1 VVLGVVDSPANRR
14 SIADILEGSD
24 AIEVIGKAADGEEA
38 LRIALS
44 FKPDVITLDL
54 EMPKMDGFTFL
65 RILMAK
71 QPIPV
76 IVVSTYSHKDNVF
89 RALELG
95 AVDFVAKPTHTSST
109 DTALR
114 REILQKVLL
123 VRYLRPLSA
132 TLPLNVPQSP
142 RPAPPPPTPVPPTP
156 VPAAGAITLP
166 APPMPPAAAPPD
178 ISGLRLPPPDVPA
191 TRPPPNI
198 AARFIVGIGSST
210 GGPTALLDIISRIPE
225 KYPGA
230 IVIAQHMPDKFTK
243 TFAERLDRKSALH
256 VTEAKDGDLVTA
268 RRAFI
273 CPGKRC
279 MELVIT
285 PNPSGIGWNEVR
297 LRVTEPSQHDRYI
310 PSADRLL
317 RSLGP
322 LGSRA
327 YGVILTGMG
336 DDGVA
341 GARAIRAG
349 GGTVIAESEETAVVY
364 GMPRAAVRAGVVN
377 ESLSLP
383 QITDYIAQ
391 LQ

>member
-1 VVLGVVDSPANRR
+1 VVKAGRLRVLVVDDSAANRR
-14 SIADILEGSD
+14 NIADILEGSD
-24 AIEVIGKAADGEEA
+24 EIEVIGKAADGEEA
-38 LRIALS
+38 LRLALS
-44 FKPDVITLDL
+44 FKPDAITLDL

-65 RILMAK
+65 RILMSK

-95 AVDFVAKPTHTSST
+95 AVDFVAKPSGNAAS
-109 DTALR
+109 DAGLR

-123 VRYLRPLSA
+123 VRYLRPLA
-132 TLPLNVPQSP
+132 PPLTVLQSP
-142 RPAPPPPTPVPPTP
+142 RPTPPPPTPTPGPSPTP
-156 VPAAGAITLP
+156 VPPP
-166 APPMPPAAAPPD
+166 APILPPAPA
-178 ISGLRLPPPDVPA
+178 LPITTYMPDVA
-191 TRPPPNI
+191 TPRPIPNI

-210 GGPTALLDIISRIPE
+210 GGPTALLDIITRIPE

-273 CPGKRC
+273 CPGKKC

-297 LRVTEPSQHDRYI
+297 LRVTDPSPHDRYI

-317 RSLGP
+317 RSLGL
-322 LGSRA
+322 LGARA
-327 YGVILTGMG
+327 HGIILTGMG

-349 GGTVIAESEETAVVY
+349 GGIVIAESEETAVVY

-377 ESLSLP
+377 ESLALP
-383 QITDYIAQ
+383 QIVEYLAH

>member
-1 VVLGVVDSPANRR
+1 VVKAGRLRVLVVDDSAANRR
-14 SIADILEGSD
+14 NISEILEGSD
-24 AIEVIGKAADGEEA
+24 EIEVIGKAADGEEA
-38 LRIALS
+38 LQIALS
-44 FKPDVITLDL
+44 FKPDAITLDL

-95 AVDFVAKPTHTSST
+95 AVDFVAKPTG
-109 DTALR
+109 TAASDAGLR

-123 VRYLRPLSA
+123 VRYLRPL
-132 TLPLNVPQSP
+132 PLAVNVPQSP
-142 RPAPPPPTPVPPTP
+142 RPTPPPTPPPTP
-156 VPAAGAITLP
+156 IPPP
-166 APPMPPAAAPPD
+166 AP
-178 ISGLRLPPPDVPA
+178 LPPPNPVVFTVPAVPLAAGMLDVPA
-191 TRPPPNI
+191 PRPPPNI

-210 GGPTALLDIISRIPE
+210 GGPTALLDIISRVPE

-273 CPGKRC
+273 CPGKKC

-285 PNPSGIGWNEVR
+285 PNPSGMGWNEVR
-297 LRVTEPSQHDRYI
+297 LRVTDPSPHDRYI

-317 RSLGP
+317 RSLGL
-322 LGSRA
+322 LGARA
-327 YGVILTGMG
+327 HGIILTGMG

-349 GGTVIAESEETAVVY
+349 GGIIIAESEETAVVY

-383 QITDYIAQ
+383 QIADYIAQ

>member
-1 VVLGVVDSPANRR
+1 MVIAGRLRVLVVDDSAANRR
-14 SIADILEGSD
+14 NIAEILEGSD
-24 AIEVIGKAADGEEA
+24 EIDVIGKAADGEEA
-38 LRIALS
+38 LRIALAV
-44 FKPDVITLDL
+44 KPDVITLDL

-71 QPIPV
+71 QPVPV
-76 IVVSTYSHKDNVF
+76 IVVSTYSHKENVF

-95 AVDFVAKPTHTSST
+95 ALDFVAKPMGTTAA
-109 DTALR
+109 DAALR

-132 TLPLNVPQSP
+132 PIPVNVPQSP
-142 RPAPPPPTPVPPTP
+142 RPAAPPPTPVPPPTQ
-156 VPAAGAITLP
+156 
-166 APPMPPAAAPPD
+166 APQSPQIMPPAPGLPPMAAPPD
-178 ISGLRLPPPDVPA
+178 ASQP
-191 TRPPPNI
+191 RPGPNI

-210 GGPTALLDIISRIPE
+210 GGPTALLDILTRIPE

-279 MELVIT
+279 MELVIS

-297 LRVTEPSQHDRYI
+297 IRVTEPSPHDRYI

-322 LGSRA
+322 LGARA

-364 GMPRAAVRAGVVN
+364 GMPRAAVRAGIVN
-377 ESLSLP
+377 ESLGLP
-383 QITDYIAQ
+383 QIAEYIGQ

>member
-1 VVLGVVDSPANRR
+1 VVKTGKLRVLVVDDSAANRR
-14 SIADILEGSD
+14 NIADILEGSD
-24 AIEVIGKAADGEEA
+24 DIEVLGHAADGEEA
-38 LRIALS
+38 LRLALS
-44 FKPDVITLDL
+44 LKPDVITLDL

-65 RILMAK
+65 RILMTK

-95 AVDFVAKPTHTSST
+95 AVDFVAKPTGSSAS
-109 DTALR
+109 DAALR

-123 VRYLRPLSA
+123 VRYMRPLTPSFPPMP
-132 TLPLNVPQSP
+132 TPQSP
-142 RPAPPPPTPVPPTP
+142 RPTPPPTPIPPNP
-156 VPAAGAITLP
+156 APQIVPAAPPLP
-166 APPMPPAAAPPD
+166 VLPGLSSLDAPA
-178 ISGLRLPPPDVPA
+178 V
-191 TRPPPNI
+191 RPPPNI

-210 GGPTALLDIISRIPE
+210 GGPTALLDIISRVPE

-256 VTEAKDGDLVTA
+256 VSEAKDGDLVTA
-268 RRAFI
+268 RKAFI

-297 LRVTEPSQHDRYI
+297 LRVTDPSPHDRYI

-322 LGSRA
+322 LGGRA
-327 YGVILTGMG
+327 YGIILTGMG

-383 QITDYIAQ
+383 QIVDYIAQ

>member
-1 VVLGVVDSPANRR
+1 VVKAGRLRVLVVDDSAANRR
-14 SIADILEGSD
+14 NIAEILEVSD
-24 AIEVIGKAADGEEA
+24 EIEVIGHAADGEEA
-38 LRIALS
+38 LRLALAL
-44 FKPDVITLDL
+44 KPDAITLDL

-65 RILMAK
+65 RILMTK

-76 IVVSTYSHKDNVF
+76 IVVSSYSHKDNVF

-95 AVDFVAKPTHTSST
+95 AVDFVAKPSATSTS
-109 DTALR
+109 DAGLR

-132 TLPLNVPQSP
+132 PMTAPAVVPQSP
-142 RPAPPPPTPVPPTP
+142 RPTPPPTPVPPPNP
-156 VPAAGAITLP
+156 VPP
-166 APPMPPAAAPPD
+166 VSAAAPP
-178 ISGLRLPPPDVPA
+178 LPAFPVLPPDVPA
-191 TRPPPNI
+191 GRPPPNI

-210 GGPTALLDIISRIPE
+210 GGPTALLDIISRIPD

-243 TFAERLDRKSALH
+243 TFAERLDRKSSLH
-256 VTEAKDGDLVTA
+256 VVEAKDGDLVTA

-279 MELVIT
+279 MELVIS

-322 LGSRA
+322 LGARA
-327 YGVILTGMG
+327 FGVILTGMG

-349 GGTVIAESEETAVVY
+349 GGIVIAESEETAVVY

-383 QITDYIAQ
+383 QIADYIAQ

>member
-1 VVLGVVDSPANRR
+1 MVKAGRLRVLVVDDSAANRR
-14 SIADILEGSD
+14 NIADILEGSD
-24 AIEVIGKAADGEEA
+24 EVEVIAHAGDGEEA
-38 LRIALS
+38 LRLALAL
-44 FKPDVITLDL
+44 KPDAITLDL

-65 RILMAK
+65 RILMTK

-76 IVVSTYSHKDNVF
+76 IVVSSYSHKDNVF

-95 AVDFVAKPTHTSST
+95 AVDFVAKPSST
-109 DTALR
+109 ATSDAGLR

-123 VRYLRPLSA
+123 VRYLRPLGSPM
-132 TLPLNVPQSP
+132 TVPVVVPQSP
-142 RPAPPPPTPVPPTP
+142 RPTPPPTPVPPAP
-156 VPAAGAITLP
+156 NPSPAISP
-166 APPMPPAAAPPD
+166 AAPP
-178 ISGLRLPPPDVPA
+178 LPAFPNLTPPDAPA
-191 TRPPPNI
+191 VRPPPNI

-243 TFAERLDRKSALH
+243 TFAERLDRKSSLQ

-268 RRAFI
+268 RKAFI

-322 LGSRA
+322 LGGRA
-327 YGVILTGMG
+327 YGIILTGMG
-336 DDGVA
+336 DDGTA

-383 QITDYIAQ
+383 QIVDYIAQ